1 MRQKLARSLFKRSV
15 PEACD
20 GVQSGTVSLY
30 GTPLSHL
37 TEPAARSIGVVFQ
50 DPDQQFC
57 MLTVEDEIAFGLE
70 NLQYTK
76 EDMDAIINDVL
87 EKLEITHLKTR
98 TIASLSGGSKQ
109 KVALACIIAMEPE
122 LIILDEPTAQL
133 DPYSARELVR
143 LIKDLQ
149 AKKASAFS
157 LSNISLIIGRR
168 GWTGRLSLTKWVR
181 R

>member
-1 MRQKLARSLFKRSV
+1 
-15 PEACD
+15 
-20 GVQSGTVSLY
+20 
-30 GTPLSHL
+30 
-37 TEPAARSIGVVFQ
+37 
-50 DPDQQFC
+50 

-76 EDMDAIINDVL
+76 EDMDAIIDDVL

-157 LSNISLIIGRR
+157 LSNISLITGRR
-168 GWTGRLSLTKWVR
+168 GWTGRLCLTKRVR

>member
-1 MRQKLARSLFKRSV
+1 
-15 PEACD
+15 
-20 GVQSGTVSLY
+20 
-30 GTPLSHL
+30 
-37 TEPAARSIGVVFQ
+37 
-50 DPDQQFC
+50 

-76 EDMDAIINDVL
+76 EDMDAIIDDVL

-133 DPYSARELVR
+133 DPSSSTVSM
-143 LIKDLQ
+143 Q
-149 AKKASAFS
+149 NCWSGS
-157 LSNISLIIGRR
+157 
-168 GWTGRLSLTKWVR
+168 
-181 R
+181 

>member
-1 MRQKLARSLFKRSV
+1 M
-15 PEACD
+15 
-20 GVQSGTVSLY
+20 
-30 GTPLSHL
+30 
-37 TEPAARSIGVVFQ
+37 FQ

-76 EDMDAIINDVL
+76 EDMDAIIDDVL

-168 GWTGRLSLTKWVR
+168 GWTGRLSLTKRVR